1 MQTKCRIM
9 QARCKSECAAPTL
22 IMYENQTML
31 PAAAAHLSQYK
42 KAIDFLSLSLSL
54 SGTHDTR

>member
-42 KAIDFLSLSLSL
+42 KAIDFLSLSLS
-54 SGTHDTR
+54 GTHDTR